1 MYIIPYETCFN
12 QEHRQVLVNAT
23 KWIHAQKWMLKLKWS
38 HVKANSPKLII
49 KYSKY
54 SKLTVKYQTIHKV
67 VKRIDQNIN
76 NAFLSKNNF
85 HNAKQVFFS
94 LKKILC
100 HHVQRETRYQM
111 WKSWIFFSQKFRP
124 IWSK

>member
-67 VKRIDQNIN
+67 VKKKIDQNIN

-94 LKKILC
+94 LKKNNMPPCPKRNKVSNVEEL
-100 HHVQRETRYQM
+100 
-111 WKSWIFFSQKFRP
+111 IFFFQKFRP
-124 IWSK
+124 IWS

>member
-1 MYIIPYETCFN
+1 M
-12 QEHRQVLVNAT
+12 NAT
-23 KWIHAQKWMLKLKWS
+23 KWIHAQKWMLRLKWS

-85 HNAKQVFFS
+85 HIAKQVFFS
-94 LKKILC
+94 KKKNYYAKSKEKQGIKCGRVEFFFLKNLGQFE
-100 HHVQRETRYQM
+100 VNN
-111 WKSWIFFSQKFRP
+111 IFKMQ
-124 IWSK
+124 